1 MMLRSLSSRGV
12 VSAFVANAIFGFSF
26 LFTKVALEE
35 CSPYVL
41 LSCRFL
47 IALAL
52 FVCFIMFGRAKVSLK
67 GKPWKLLLL
76 LGVFQPVLYF
86 MGETYGVL
94 YSTVTFSGVMIALIP
109 IVSLWASAL
118 VLRESPTIRQS
129 IFCCVSVLG
138 VILITITG
146 TSSGSNQLRGVF
158 LLLLAVFSDVAFN
171 LLTRKLSVAFTA
183 FERTF
188 VMFLM
193 GFSVFFSMMLVETRG
208 DLQPFLSALSNPVL
222 TAPILYLGIASS
234 VAAFFLI
241 NYANTLLPVTRTV
254 VFINVTTLVS
264 IFAGVLILKEQIS
277 PLGLVA
283 AGMIILGVWGV
294 QHYAEKDA
302 KAISESPLEE
312 L

>member
-1 MMLRSLSSRGV
+1 MKSLSLSGRAIL
-12 VSAFVANAIFGFSF
+12 SAFIANVLFGFSF
-26 LFTKVALEE
+26 LFIKVALGN

-41 LSCRFL
+41 LSCRFFV
-47 IALAL
+47 ALAFLSL
-52 FVCFIMFGRAKVSLK
+52 FIIFGKARVSFR

-94 YSTVTFSGVMIALIP
+94 YTTATFSGIMIALIP

-118 VLRESPTIRQS
+118 VLRESPTFRQS
-129 IFCCVSVLG
+129 IFCCVSVFG
-138 VILITITG
+138 VILITLG
-146 TSSGSNQLRGVF
+146 TESGSNQLRGVF
-158 LLLLAVFSDVAFN
+158 LLLLAVFADVAFN
-171 LLTRKLSVAFTA
+171 LLTRKLSVSFTA

-188 VMFLM
+188 VMFVM
-193 GFSVFFSMMLVETRG
+193 GFCVFFTMMLVENRG
-208 DLQPFLSALSNPVL
+208 DLGPFFGAMTNPEL
-222 TAPILYLGIASS
+222 MLPILYLGIASS
-234 VAAFFLI
+234 VVAFFLI

-264 IFAGVLILKEQIS
+264 VFAGVVILRERVS
-277 PLGLVA
+277 PLGLAA

-294 QHYAEKDA
+294 QRYAKKDGA
-302 KAISESPLEE
+302 DIPESPLEE

>member
-1 MMLRSLSSRGV
+1 MKSFSLSSRAMS
-12 VSAFVANAIFGFSF
+12 SAFAANVIFGFSF
-26 LFTKVALEE
+26 LSIKVALEH

-47 IALAL
+47 VALAFFSL
-52 FVCFIMFGRAKVSLK
+52 FFMFGSARVSFR

-76 LGVFQPVLYF
+76 LGIFQPVLYF

-94 YSTVTFSGVMIALIP
+94 YTNVTFSGVMIALIP

-118 VLRESPTIRQS
+118 VLREAPTLRQS

-138 VILITITG
+138 VILLTIG

-158 LLLLAVFSDVAFN
+158 LLLLAVFSDVAFH

-193 GFSVFFSMMLVETRG
+193 GFGVFFTMMLGETHG
-208 DLQPFLSALSNPVL
+208 DLRPFLSALINPAL
-222 TAPILYLGIASS
+222 TLPILYLGIASS

-241 NYANTLLPVTRTV
+241 NYANTILPVTRTV

-264 IFAGVLILKEQIS
+264 VFAGVVILKEQLS
-277 PLGLVA
+277 ALGFAA

-294 QHYAEKDA
+294 QRYADKDA
-302 KAISESPLEE
+302 AAIPESPLEE